1 MSATVLL
8 LSLLFFLCNG
18 AMTATWCV
26 LFADPLPNFQIM
38 INKRYLCP
46 LIGVVYS
53 TLPLLY
59 SLLFP
64 LIVVYRSQVLR
75 ADIVRIMRNVFL
87 SVDLNLN
94 RPI

>member
-1 MSATVLL
+1 
-8 LSLLFFLCNG
+8 
-18 AMTATWCV
+18 
-26 LFADPLPNFQIM
+26 M
-38 INKRYLCP
+38 INKRYMCP

-75 ADIVRIMRNVFL
+75 ADIVRIIRNVFL

-94 RPI
+94 RSI